1 LADSRLGHGPV
12 PGGRTHA
19 RSLYFPATLTRDVDV
34 VRLTIAVLAAGVAFQ
49 AHPLIGTW
57 QLTDKKI
64 KTNGPREVIIRE
76 DSSASWG
83 KETSR
88 WRLIPKDKI
97 MIAVGG
103 EWETYNIKI
112 KGSKMTLSG
121 GDLVDP
127 VTLTKVGPA
136 TPRPS
141 GVAVPPDPDTEPPAR

>member
-1 LADSRLGHGPV
+1 M
-12 PGGRTHA
+12 
-19 RSLYFPATLTRDVDV
+19 
-34 VRLTIAVLAAGVAFQ
+34 VRLALAAMTVVAALQ

-141 GVAVPPDPDTEPPAR
+141 GVAVPPDPDTVPPAR